1 MCVCVQEESVKGEDI
16 DALLETI
23 EKENSLSVQSEDGGV
38 SGHRPVLYVEHR

>member
-1 MCVCVQEESVKGEDI
+1 MKDDDI

-23 EKENSLSVQSEDGGV
+23 EKEDGLSVQSEDGGV